1 MRNVKSGNSRPIVCL
16 DAGHEGKY
24 NRSPAVKTYY
34 ESDMNWKLHNYLAAE
49 LEAYGI
55 QVKKTRPSQDA
66 NLGLRAR
73 GEASRGCDLFL
84 SIHSNAV
91 GSNVDESVDYVR
103 VYHLYDDNGTNVDEQ
118 SKEIAKLLAPVIAD
132 TMQVKQGWNLA
143 TRKSTYDTNGD
154 GVMNDNYY
162 GVLNGARLAGTAGMI
177 LEHSFHTNTRSTL
190 WLLEDANLRKLA
202 KAEAA
207 VIAAWFGMEKG
218 SDAPAENPVE
228 EPKADPKPAETCI
241 VTLPVIRFGNKSKT
255 VEAVQTLLDFHG
267 YPCPNGG
274 ADGIFGSGTKEAL
287 KYFQAEKDLEADA
300 VCGPLTWAALL
311 NA

>member
-1 MRNVKSGNSRPIVCL
+1 MRNVKSGNRRPIVCL

-24 NRSPAVKTYY
+24 NRSPAVTSYY
-34 ESDMNWKLHNYLAAE
+34 ESDMNWKLHNYLATE
-49 LEAYGI
+49 LESYGI
-55 QVKKTRPSQDA
+55 EVKKTRPSQDSL
-66 NLGLRAR
+66 LGLRAR

-103 VYHLYDDNGTNVDEQ
+103 VYHLYDDNGTNVDDQ
-118 SKEIAKLLAPVIAD
+118 SKAIAKLLAPVIAG

-162 GVLNGARLAGTAGMI
+162 GVLNGARLVGTAGMI

-202 KAEAA
+202 KAEAKVLA
-207 VIAAWFGMEKG
+207 EYFGMGKAAE
-218 SDAPAENPVE
+218 APAEKPVE
-228 EPKADPKPAETCI
+228 KPKAAETCT
-241 VTLPVIRFGNKSKT
+241 VTLPMIRFGDKGET
-255 VEAVQTLLDFHG
+255 VKIMQALLDFHG
-267 YPCPNGG
+267 YPCANGG
-274 ADGIFGSGTKEAL
+274 ADGTFGNGTKEAL
-287 KYFQAEKDLEADA
+287 KYFQAEKDLDADA
-300 VCGPLTWAALL
+300 VCGHDTWSALL
-311 NA
+311 GV